1 VVPAQLARVIPW
13 CYLARMKVAI
23 SLPDPVFN
31 AAELLAQELCVSRS
45 QLYAQ
50 ALSAYLESRSAAA
63 VTAKLNEIYGSESAG
78 VEPALMAAQF
88 QALSDEAW

>member
-1 VVPAQLARVIPW
+1 
-13 CYLARMKVAI
+13 MKVAI

-50 ALSAYLESRSAAA
+50 ALSAYLEARSASA
-63 VTAKLNEIYGSESAG
+63 VTAKLNEIYGRESAG
-78 VEPALMAAQF
+78 VEPALMAAQLR
-88 QALSDEAW
+88 ALSDEAW

>member
-1 VVPAQLARVIPW
+1 
-13 CYLARMKVAI
+13 MKVAI

-50 ALSAYLESRSAAA
+50 ALSAYLEARSASA
-63 VTAKLNEIYGSESAG
+63 VTAKLNEIYGRERAE
-78 VEPALMAAQF
+78 VEPALMAAQL
-88 QALSDEAW
+88 QVLSDEAW